1 MGLPRRCPA
10 DIFTLLADIDDVLQ
24 YVADTRE
31 ANPALE
37 DLPRFLI
44 VRGFGVVRDCG
55 YATAPSRVTLA
66 MNACL
71 QGHSMGGAIA
81 YLTSRRSEDVW
92 TGVVFSGPGG
102 CLATAGVRPEF
113 ARLTVDCVWCCSHK
127 AGPCCCDTS
136 EANRRQSV
144 GLLAAKGATRG
155 NAGACRLVAVSL
167 CVAVPHRTTPQLQM
181 DKLGVDKVC
190 SDPAVVQN
198 YQADPL
204 VYHGGMQ
211 VRWGLSI
218 MRALDHIS
226 SGACKVARR
235 LRTVASSCLDPPPLR
250 AASRYPQLQAA
261 VLGCTR

>member
-55 YATAPSRVTLA
+55 YATAPSRVTSA

-113 ARLTVDCVWCCSHK
+113 ARLTVHCVWCCSHK

-155 NAGACRLVAVSL
+155 NAGACSLVAVSRAWL
-167 CVAVPHRTTPQLQM
+167 CLTAPHRSCKWTNSVWTRSVVTPRLFRTIRPTLSCTTVACKCGGACPSCAL
-181 DKLGVDKVC
+181 
-190 SDPAVVQN
+190 STTSRAVR
-198 YQADPL
+198 ARW
-204 VYHGGMQ
+204 HGGF
-211 VRWGLSI
+211 
-218 MRALDHIS
+218 AL
-226 SGACKVARR
+226 
-235 LRTVASSCLDPPPLR
+235 
-250 AASRYPQLQAA
+250 
-261 VLGCTR
+261 